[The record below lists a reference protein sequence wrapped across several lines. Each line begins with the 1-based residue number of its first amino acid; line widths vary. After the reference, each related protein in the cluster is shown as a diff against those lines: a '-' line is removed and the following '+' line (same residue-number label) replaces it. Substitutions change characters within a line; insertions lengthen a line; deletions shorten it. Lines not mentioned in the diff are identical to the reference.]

1 MYKNIFLLCKEN
13 KPFNIIKTA
22 KYIYSLLSKI
32 KQLAFII
39 ILLKTN
45 KRFSVKYLLF
55 IKLTAYLKWT
65 FFP

>member
-39 ILLKTN
+39 ILLKQIKDFQLN
-45 KRFSVKYLLF
+45 IYFLLSWQH
-55 IKLTAYLKWT
+55 I
-65 FFP
+65 